1 MESGGGQRRRTS
13 IYHGQRGS
21 GIQIQLGMQCI
32 ITDNE
37 SQSQVT
43 MSGGHSH
50 NSVTPPARC
59 CLDGVVTM
67 LVRSRHR
74 HDHFVPSWLLLSSR
88 HAEWTPRRRQTR
100 HTDWCLDITSMIR
113 NWIMECCWRWS
124 IEFHWIDDDCRKF
137 DDPSRYNISMF
148 IVSFSEHGIIC
159 PHKS

>member
-50 NSVTPPARC
+50 NSVTRHLPVWDGWC
-59 CLDGVVTM
+59 GVVTM
-67 LVRSRHR
+67 LVRSRH
-74 HDHFVPSWLLLSSR
+74 
-88 HAEWTPRRRQTR
+88 
-100 HTDWCLDITSMIR
+100 
-113 NWIMECCWRWS
+113 
-124 IEFHWIDDDCRKF
+124 
-137 DDPSRYNISMF
+137 
-148 IVSFSEHGIIC
+148 
-159 PHKS
+159 

>member
-74 HDHFVPSWLLLSSR
+74 HYWVFSKGRNEVGPSKSPIFWTFSDVLDFFDH
-88 HAEWTPRRRQTR
+88 
-100 HTDWCLDITSMIR
+100 
-113 NWIMECCWRWS
+113 S
-124 IEFHWIDDDCRKF
+124 IWAIFHSGTFETYD
-137 DDPSRYNISMF
+137 
-148 IVSFSEHGIIC
+148 
-159 PHKS
+159 

>member
-74 HDHFVPSWLLLSSR
+74 RPLCTILAAAIIPTRWVD
-88 HAEWTPRRRQTR
+88 AETQTDEA
-100 HTDWCLDITSMIR
+100 H
-113 NWIMECCWRWS
+113 
-124 IEFHWIDDDCRKF
+124 
-137 DDPSRYNISMF
+137 
-148 IVSFSEHGIIC
+148 
-159 PHKS
+159 

>member
-59 CLDGVVTM
+59 CLGWCG
-67 LVRSRHR
+67 
-74 HDHFVPSWLLLSSR
+74 HD
-88 HAEWTPRRRQTR
+88 AGQKQTQTR
-100 HTDWCLDITSMIR
+100 PLCTILAAAIIPTRRVDTETQTDEAMRHTGV
-113 NWIMECCWRWS
+113 S
-124 IEFHWIDDDCRKF
+124 I
-137 DDPSRYNISMF
+137 
-148 IVSFSEHGIIC
+148 
-159 PHKS
+159 

>member
-50 NSVTPPARC
+50 NSVTRHLPAAVWDGWC
-59 CLDGVVTM
+59 GLDAGQKQTQGI
-67 LVRSRHR
+67 RAGNE
-74 HDHFVPSWLLLSSR
+74 PW
-88 HAEWTPRRRQTR
+88 RRLRF
-100 HTDWCLDITSMIR
+100 
-113 NWIMECCWRWS
+113 N
-124 IEFHWIDDDCRKF
+124 
-137 DDPSRYNISMF
+137 N
-148 IVSFSEHGIIC
+148 HGEG
-159 PHKS
+159 PY